1 MDIMKRKLRKTVC
14 IDFDGVLNNYKGFD
28 ENYLGEPKPFVEDFL
43 CKIDDYFDVVIF
55 TARDINKVES
65 WFYQHGL
72 ENIPIKITNE
82 KVPAVAYID
91 DRAIRFDGNFN
102 ETLKELFEF
111 EPYWKTQKD
120 NCGKTTI
127 RSKYHDLMEKL
138 WEKCEEDPRNGYND
152 IESFIE
158 NLEKMKEKVILE
170 AFKTRNLVWEDE
182 TETCEEK

>member
-102 ETLKELFEF
+102 ETLKELFDF

-127 RSKYHDLMEKL
+127 RSKYMDLMEKL